1 MQVFLVG
8 KTFTQSSQ
16 LGVYE
21 LNVFHNGQHFTLIII
36 ILMNLLL
43 NALFPKGLMS
53 QNLCYNFQRISWR
66 NCCALVKVF
75 AHSHLVSPPRDISL
89 NSGYLCTNKGLEGR
103 MIVWFWTS
111 VGWFRNICL
120 LCLEDD
126 ILVSNQVCCMVLAF
140 PHGSKSICWTHKV
153 RFSLS
158 FLFLFKFFL
167 PHVKKDMVLVKRR
180 SIFLVPSLLIRKN
193 WWLKKSLD

>member
-53 QNLCYNFQRISWR
+53 QNLCVTIF
-66 NCCALVKVF
+66 
-75 AHSHLVSPPRDISL
+75 
-89 NSGYLCTNKGLEGR
+89 KGLAGGIVVHFSEG
-103 MIVWFWTS
+103 
-111 VGWFRNICL
+111 IC
-120 LCLEDD
+120 
-126 ILVSNQVCCMVLAF
+126 
-140 PHGSKSICWTHKV
+140 
-153 RFSLS
+153 SLP
-158 FLFLFKFFL
+158 LG
-167 PHVKKDMVLVKRR
+167 
-180 SIFLVPSLLIRKN
+180 
-193 WWLKKSLD
+193 